1 MDSDEEQK
9 TALACAAER
18 RSIGRQHTAR
28 LLKMLRGGYG
38 TLPEAEVDT
47 PPLEH
52 KPARIADAAPAYVRL
67 VEAPLAPPVSVPDR
81 SAAPPVPSVGDAL
94 RHPSERLSPLMARM
108 AELNEASRVFHA
120 YLRPDLRE
128 HAVLVRLDQDVWTVQ
143 TESAVWAIRLH
154 YALFDMRKSLEQHF
168 GITLPK
174 PQIHIAPLT
183 QRRPSAEP
191 RRRLTREAA
200 RYLEETARNESDPH
214 LSAVLRRLARRAEP
228 STSDH
233 ALYPPQQP
241 S

>member
-1 MDSDEEQK
+1 MNSDEVQK
-9 TALACAAER
+9 TALECDAER
-18 RSIGRQHTAR
+18 RLIGRQHTAR

-38 TLPEAEVDT
+38 TLPEAETDAPPVDN
-47 PPLEH
+47 
-52 KPARIADAAPAYVRL
+52 KPARIAEAAPAYVRL
-67 VEAPLAPPVSVPDR
+67 VEAPVAPPLRVPER
-81 SAAPPVPSVGDAL
+81 AAAPPVPSVGDAL
-94 RHPSERLSPLMARM
+94 RHPSERLSPLMTRL

-128 HAVLVRLDQDVWTVQ
+128 HAVLVRLDPDAWTVQ

-154 YALFDMRKSLEQHF
+154 YALFEIRKSLEQHF
-168 GITLPK
+168 GMTLPK

-183 QRRPSAEP
+183 QRHAPAEP

-200 RYLEETARNESDPH
+200 RYLEETARNESDPR

-228 STSDH
+228 STPDH